1 MSCPSAIDARWLQ
14 TVRIQAISEL
24 KNQGMIYSPSWDV
37 NYTPIKEWKEF
48 INHASFHPL
57 NQIYISNP
65 LWTSFSADCNI

>member
-37 NYTPIKEWKEF
+37 NYTPIEEWKEF
-48 INHASFHPL
+48 INQASFDPL

-65 LWTSFSADCNI
+65 LWTSFSADCNM